1 MSQKN
6 VGIFRLDCQ
15 FSFFLIFG
23 VFQVN
28 LFKTSIVRFDSS
40 VICPEL
46 PDGLSGGAV
55 LGGPGLIYDEAVR
68 TIFSMAAADEI
79 TLK

>member
-1 MSQKN
+1 MTVPAYAQN
-6 VGIFRLDCQ
+6 F
-15 FSFFLIFG
+15 
-23 VFQVN
+23 
-28 LFKTSIVRFDSS
+28 
-40 VICPEL
+40 

-55 LGGPGLIYDEAVR
+55 LGGPGLVYDEAVR